1 MPELEEGE
9 RVVFEHVPSVASFQ
23 RWALLFLGI
32 AVLVTAAFAAVSS
45 NLPLPVANSTM
56 TLPLF
61 ATCVVLVWE
70 RVTFRRHRAWI
81 TDRRIVPAKG
91 VPLPLREVSGA
102 ARRGNGVRIDN
113 LRGIK
118 AMKLYF
124 SPDPAALVAAID
136 RARSGGQG

>member
-9 RVVFEHVPSVASFQ
+9 RVVFEHMPSLRSFQ
-23 RWALLFLGI
+23 RWALLFLGL
-32 AVLVTAAFAAVSS
+32 ALLVTAVFAAVSS
-45 NLPLPVANSTM
+45 ALPRPVANSTM

-70 RVTFRRHRAWI
+70 RITFGRHKAWI
-81 TDRRIVPAKG
+81 TDRRIVPARG
-91 VPLPLREVSGA
+91 AALPLAEVSGA
-102 ARRGNGVRIDN
+102 AHRGNGVRIDN
-113 LRGIK
+113 LRGFK

-136 RARSGGQG
+136 GARAGGKR